1 MFTYRTTVNH
11 SGKFKAEYLLTCALG
26 GGLAFAMLVPCSV
39 ADAKTPPFEVLYSF
53 NGGADGANSMGP
65 LLSDKTGNFYGTA
78 LGGGAGG
85 YGTVFKIA
93 SDGTE
98 TTLHSFT
105 YADGDEPIGGLI
117 EDKSGNFY
125 GTTYGGGG
133 SNSGTVFELAPDGTE
148 TVLHSFTGGSDGAS
162 PQAALLMDKAG
173 NLYGTTGTGGD
184 TNDCYPV
191 GCGVVFELTP
201 SGTETALHAFTGGL
215 DGAYPGGSLIMDKKG
230 NLYGTSY
237 GSGYGGAGSDGV
249 VFEIAADGNFTVLHS
264 FTGGSDGANP
274 CANLIKDKAGNFYST
289 TCGGGASGNGT
300 VFELA
305 PDGTETVLYA
315 FQGGSDGATPNSGL
329 EMDKEGN
336 LYGTTIWGGAGGN
349 GTVFEVTPSG
359 TETLLYSFTGG
370 SDGANPNAALVT
382 YKGRLYG
389 TAPFAGNNTG
399 NGVVFSVK
407 KR

>member
-1 MFTYRTTVNH
+1 MFTTRANCLVKMKT
-11 SGKFKAEYLLTCALG
+11 EYLLRCALG
-26 GGLAFAMLVPCSV
+26 GGLAVAMLAPCSG
-39 ADAKTPPFEVLYSF
+39 ADAKKPPFEVLYTF

-65 LLSDKTGNFYGTA
+65 LLSDKTGNFYGTT
-78 LGGGAGG
+78 LGGGNGG

-105 YADGDEPIGGLI
+105 FEDGDEPIGGLI
-117 EDKSGNFY
+117 QDMSGNFY

-148 TVLHSFTGGSDGAS
+148 TVLHSFTGGSDGGS
-162 PQAALLMDKAG
+162 PQAALIMDKAG

-191 GCGVVFELTP
+191 GCGTVFELAP
-201 SGTETALHAFTGGL
+201 DGTETVLHAFTGGS

-237 GSGYGGAGSDGV
+237 GSQTDGV
-249 VFEIAADGNFTVLHS
+249 VFEVASDGNFTVLH
-264 FTGGSDGANP
+264 FFQGGSDGANP
-274 CANLIKDKAGNFYST
+274 CANLIKDKAGNFYGT
-289 TCGGGASGNGT
+289 TCGGGASGSGT

-329 EMDKEGN
+329 VRDKLGN

-370 SDGANPNAALVT
+370 SDGANPNAALVN

-399 NGVVFSVK
+399 SGVVFSVK
-407 KR
+407 K